1 MERHFWHASRGGY
14 CTVPQSRHCCSS
26 KRPSAAAAVSPSA
39 TRLRAAGGSV
49 GSRVRRTGFLRL
61 AFLASQD
68 RRAGTETTVE
78 VDHAEAADE
87 AQFRILD
94 LARLRLAGQL
104 PQRLHHA
111 EEAARGAGLPD
122 RELPA
127 AGIERKAA
135 VVREA
140 VLAYESRRLALAAEA
155 EVFEL
160 QERDH
165 RVVVVGLDEI
175 HVARSGA
182 GLRVEIL
189 AIERPAGAHLHRIRG
204 KGVTPSDGPH

>member
-1 MERHFWHASRGGY
+1 MEDESKGIAGKPRAAGIAPCRNRGTAAARSGRAPRRRSARARRG
-14 CTVPQSRHCCSS
+14 CAP
-26 KRPSAAAAVSPSA
+26 PAAASAAAC
-39 TRLRAAGGSV
+39 GGPGV
-49 GSRVRRTGFLRL
+49 FVL
-61 AFLASQD
+61 ACLASED

-87 AQFRILD
+87 AEFRILD
-94 LARLRLAGQL
+94 LALLRLAGQL
-104 PQRLHHA
+104 PQRLHYA

-140 VLAYESRRLALAAEA
+140 VLAYESRRLALAEEA

-175 HVARSGA
+175 
-182 GLRVEIL
+182 
-189 AIERPAGAHLHRIRG
+189 
-204 KGVTPSDGPH
+204 SDASSRRCLCV